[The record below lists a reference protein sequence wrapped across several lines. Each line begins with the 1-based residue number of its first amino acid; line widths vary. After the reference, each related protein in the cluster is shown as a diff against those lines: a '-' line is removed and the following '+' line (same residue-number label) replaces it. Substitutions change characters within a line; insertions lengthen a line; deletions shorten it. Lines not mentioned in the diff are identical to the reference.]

1 MLCAKPFRSPAG
13 EFGCGQCM
21 PCRINKRRQWTARI
35 VLESGLHAGSVF
47 ATLTYED
54 PAPWSV
60 SPRELQLF
68 MKRLRFSY
76 PGPLRFFGVGEYG
89 DKTFRPHYHL
99 ALFGI
104 SILDAGYVD
113 KAWGHGFVHV
123 GDLTT
128 QSAAYI
134 AGYVC
139 KKMTAAD
146 DPRLEG
152 RHPEF
157 ARMSL
162 RPGIG
167 RRAMTGVASHL
178 VSNGGSAALVK
189 SGDVPGAA
197 RVDGKLMPIGRY
209 LKGALRQE
217 VGWQEG
223 TPLGVAIATKV
234 ASVDMPDGERWARE
248 RKRAHGERS
257 AQARNKISR
266 SKNYL

>member
-1 MLCAKPFRSPAG
+1 
-13 EFGCGQCM
+13 M

-35 VLESGLHAGSVF
+35 VLEAGLHQQSAFV
-47 ATLTYED
+47 TLTYAD
-54 PAPWSV
+54 PAPWELQ
-60 SPRELQLF
+60 PRDLQLF
-68 MKRLRFSY
+68 LKRLRSSY
-76 PGPLRFFGVGEYG
+76 PAPLRFFGVGEYG

-99 ALFGI
+99 ALFGL
-104 SILDAGYVD
+104 SFLDEGFVD
-113 KAWGHGFVHV
+113 KAWQLGFVHC
-123 GDLTT
+123 GELNT

-139 KKMTAAD
+139 KKMTGKD

-167 RRAMTGVASHL
+167 RRAMAGVASGL
-178 VSNGGSAALVK
+178 VNDGGSKALLA

-217 VGWQEG
+217 VGWNDKA
-223 TPLGVAIATKV
+223 PLGVQVATKV
-234 ASVDMPDGERWARE
+234 ESALMPDGERWARE
-248 RKRAHGERS
+248 KRRGASERS
-257 AQARNKISR
+257 AVARNKISR